1 MSAAS
6 GLASSDC
13 ERVGDGL
20 LAQPVNTVSSLAFL
34 AAGLWILDLARRA
47 PGRRTELAVFGVAV
61 ASNALGGLLFHG
73 VHGEVSRWVHDLAIL
88 SVLLFIAAFA
98 LARTVDRSTR
108 WMMGVYAAGLLAAA
122 LVLAAQP
129 GVTDALS
136 LALVLAIAVLELVE
150 YRHELPAIRAE
161 GLTAKRLARLSVL
174 VALALAGSA
183 FLVGRTDGP
192 WCRPDSAFQ
201 WHAAWHALAALAM
214 ALYAYGAI
222 EPHPQRV
229 SRSA

>member
-1 MSAAS
+1 
-6 GLASSDC
+6 
-13 ERVGDGL
+13 
-20 LAQPVNTVSSLAFL
+20 
-34 AAGLWILDLARRA
+34 
-47 PGRRTELAVFGVAV
+47 
-61 ASNALGGLLFHG
+61 
-73 VHGEVSRWVHDLAIL
+73 
-88 SVLLFIAAFA
+88 VLLFIAAFA